1 MYDSRRYYTATANMK
16 RNADMALFLFSTV
29 YEATEDPM
37 ASFENAI
44 ANWNESRAL
53 NDYTFFI
60 MCGVNIPTGHSNVV
74 HEWKEKE
81 YEKAKRVCTEK
92 GYELFL
98 MDVRKPNDIKALTR
112 RVIKYLGRNK

>member
-1 MYDSRRYYTATANMK
+1 
-16 RNADMALFLFSTV
+16 MALFLFSTV